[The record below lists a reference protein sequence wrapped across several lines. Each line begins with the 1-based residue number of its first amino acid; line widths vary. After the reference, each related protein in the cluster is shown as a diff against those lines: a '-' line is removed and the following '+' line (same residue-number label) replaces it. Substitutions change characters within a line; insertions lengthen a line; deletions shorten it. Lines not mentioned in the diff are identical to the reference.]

1 MPREERCDPYVK
13 EEVQPSRL
21 FGEGVERIV
30 EAFVIV
36 LLILILLAVTGHLR
50 L

>member
-1 MPREERCDPYVK
+1 LGK
-13 EEVQPSRL
+13 E
-21 FGEGVERIV
+21 VERIV

>member
-1 MPREERCDPYVK
+1 MKLADGRGIIFLDD
-13 EEVQPSRL
+13 
-21 FGEGVERIV
+21 FWTAI
-30 EAFVIV
+30 III